1 MLRGTF
7 RGAGMA
13 TQRKT
18 TKKTA
23 AKTAAKKP
31 ARGKATHKV
40 QARPVRKAASVR
52 KAAAKKTPSVES
64 LARKIVR
71 VTNNATQLKL
81 ADLYSDT
88 CTSIEPGPGE
98 PVVGLEGLDQK
109 LAFWMSIVEQQT
121 WKPRN
126 VWIKGNTIAI
136 QWDADLK
143 FKDGRS
149 VAFEEVAVHEVRGG
163 KIVAERYYY
172 DPAVLAPPA
181 EEAAPPE
188 PPVETRRT
196 GPEPTSPPGSA
207 PLDPID
213 L

>member
-1 MLRGTF
+1 
-7 RGAGMA
+7 MA
-13 TQRKT
+13 TARKS
-18 TKKTA
+18 TKKV
-23 AKTAAKKP
+23 AAKKSTR
-31 ARGKATHKV
+31 AKAVGH
-40 QARPVRKAASVR
+40 KAAS
-52 KAAAKKTPSVES
+52 AAGKQATKTTPSVES
-64 LARKIVR
+64 VARKIVR
-71 VTNNATQLKL
+71 VTKNLDQLKL
-81 ADLYSDT
+81 ADLYSES
-88 CTSIEPGPGE
+88 CSSIEPGPGE
-98 PVVGLEGLDQK
+98 PVVGLEALDQK
-109 LAFWMSIVEQQT
+109 LAFWMSSVEQQT

-172 DPAVLAPPA
+172 DPSVLTPPP
-181 EEAAPPE
+181 EEVAPE
-188 PPVETRRT
+188 PPVKTRRT
-196 GPEPTSPPGSA
+196 GPDPTPPAGSP

>member
-1 MLRGTF
+1 MMLRKSF

-13 TQRKT
+13 TARKS
-18 TKKTA
+18 TKQG
-23 AKTAAKKP
+23 AAKKST
-31 ARGKATHKV
+31 RGKAV
-40 QARPVRKAASVR
+40 RRKAA
-52 KAAAKKTPSVES
+52 KAAGKRATKKTPSLES
-64 LARKIVR
+64 VARKIVR
-71 VTNNATQLKL
+71 VTKNLGQLKL
-81 ADLYSDT
+81 ADLYSES
-88 CTSIEPGPGE
+88 CSSIEPGAGE
-98 PVVGLEGLDQK
+98 PVVGLEALDQK
-109 LAFWMSIVEQQT
+109 LAFWVSIVEQQT
-121 WKPRN
+121 WKPRS

-172 DPAVLAPPA
+172 DPSVLTPPP
-181 EEAAPPE
+181 EEVAPE
-188 PPVETRRT
+188 PPVKTRRT
-196 GPEPTSPPGSA
+196 GPDPTPPAGSP

>member
-1 MLRGTF
+1 MLRESF

-13 TQRKT
+13 TARKS
-18 TKKTA
+18 TKKGA
-23 AKTAAKKP
+23 ARKST
-31 ARGKATHKV
+31 RGKAASKV
-40 QARPVRKAASVR
+40 QARPTQRKAAS
-52 KAAAKKTPSVES
+52 AAGKRATKKTPSLES
-64 LARKIVR
+64 VARKIVR
-71 VTNNATQLKL
+71 VTKNLSQLKL
-81 ADLYSDT
+81 ADLYSES
-88 CTSIEPGPGE
+88 CSSIEPGPGE
-98 PVVGLEGLDQK
+98 PVVGLEALDEK
-109 LAFWMSIVEQQT
+109 LAFWMSSVEQQT

-163 KIVAERYYY
+163 KIVSERYYY
-172 DPAVLAPPA
+172 DPSVLAPPP
-181 EEAAPPE
+181 EEVAPE
-188 PPVETRRT
+188 PPVQIRRT
-196 GPEPTSPPGSA
+196 GPDPTPPAGSP

>member
-1 MLRGTF
+1 
-7 RGAGMA
+7 MA
-13 TQRKT
+13 TARKS
-18 TKKTA
+18 TKKG
-23 AKTAAKKP
+23 AAKKSTH
-31 ARGKATHKV
+31 GKAVK
-40 QARPVRKAASVR
+40 RKAASVAGKR
-52 KAAAKKTPSVES
+52 ATKTTPSLES
-64 LARKIVR
+64 VARKIVR
-71 VTNNATQLKL
+71 VTKNLSQLKI
-81 ADLYSDT
+81 ADLYSES
-88 CTSIEPGPGE
+88 CSSIEPGPGE
-98 PVVGLEGLDQK
+98 PVVGLEALDQK
-109 LAFWMSIVEQQT
+109 LALWMSSVEQQT

-172 DPAVLAPPA
+172 DPSVLAPPP
-181 EEAAPPE
+181 EEVAPE
-188 PPVETRRT
+188 PPIETRRT
-196 GPEPTSPPGSA
+196 GPDPTPPPGSP

>member
-1 MLRGTF
+1 
-7 RGAGMA
+7 MA
-13 TQRKT
+13 TARKS
-18 TKKTA
+18 TKKVT
-23 AKTAAKKP
+23 AKKSTH
-31 ARGKATHKV
+31 GKAVK
-40 QARPVRKAASVR
+40 RKAAS
-52 KAAAKKTPSVES
+52 AAGKRATKTTPSLES
-64 LARKIVR
+64 VARKIVR
-71 VTNNATQLKL
+71 VTKNLSQLKI
-81 ADLYSDT
+81 ADLYSES

-98 PVVGLEGLDQK
+98 PVVGLEALDQK
-109 LAFWMSIVEQQT
+109 LAFWMSSVEQQT

-172 DPAVLAPPA
+172 DPSVLAPPP
-181 EEAAPPE
+181 EEVAPE
-188 PPVETRRT
+188 PPIETRRT
-196 GPEPTSPPGSA
+196 GPDPTPPPGSP
-207 PLDPID
+207 PLDPTD

>member
-1 MLRGTF
+1 MLRETVRGTF

-23 AKTAAKKP
+23 AKKP
-31 ARGKATHKV
+31 ARGKATRKV
-40 QARPVRKAASVR
+40 QAGPARKAASAR
-52 KAAAKKTPSVES
+52 KAVARKPPSIES
-64 LARKIVR
+64 MARKIVR
-71 VTNNATQLKL
+71 VTNNPTQLKL

-88 CTSIEPGPGE
+88 CTSIEAGPGE
-98 PVVGLEGLDQK
+98 PVVGLEALDQK
-109 LAFWMSIVEQQT
+109 LAFWMSIVELQT

-188 PPVETRRT
+188 PPETRRT
-196 GPEPTSPPGSA
+196 GPEPTSPPGSP

>member
-1 MLRGTF
+1 
-7 RGAGMA
+7 MA
-13 TQRKT
+13 TARKS
-18 TKKTA
+18 TKKVA
-23 AKTAAKKP
+23 AKQSTG
-31 ARGKATHKV
+31 GKAVK
-40 QARPVRKAASVR
+40 RKAAS
-52 KAAAKKTPSVES
+52 AAGKRATKTTPSLES
-64 LARKIVR
+64 VARKIVR
-71 VTNNATQLKL
+71 VTKNLSQLKI
-81 ADLYSDT
+81 ADLYSES
-88 CTSIEPGPGE
+88 CSSIEPGPGE
-98 PVVGLEGLDQK
+98 PVVGLEALDQK
-109 LAFWMSIVEQQT
+109 LAFWMSSVEQQT

-172 DPAVLAPPA
+172 DPSVLAPPP
-181 EEAAPPE
+181 EEVAPE
-188 PPVETRRT
+188 PPVQIRRT
-196 GPEPTSPPGSA
+196 GPDPTPPAGSP

>member
-1 MLRGTF
+1 
-7 RGAGMA
+7 MA
-13 TQRKT
+13 TARKS
-18 TKKTA
+18 TKQG
-23 AKTAAKKP
+23 AAKKST
-31 ARGKATHKV
+31 RGKAV
-40 QARPVRKAASVR
+40 NRKAASAAGKR
-52 KAAAKKTPSVES
+52 ATKKAPSLES
-64 LARKIVR
+64 VARKIVR
-71 VTNNATQLKL
+71 VTKNLSQLKL
-81 ADLYSDT
+81 VDLYSES
-88 CTSIEPGPGE
+88 CSSIEPGPGE
-98 PVVGLEGLDQK
+98 PVVGLEALDQK

-172 DPAVLAPPA
+172 DPSVLAPPP
-181 EEAAPPE
+181 EEVAPE
-188 PPVETRRT
+188 PPVQIRRT
-196 GPEPTSPPGSA
+196 GPDPTPPAGSP